1 MLRRLRDRG
10 LLAKQGAGSRT
21 YYTLASAEPLE
32 ILDTRQPELPLGIPL
47 STNGNG
53 MQAPETDPAACNP
66 ELATLPSELATLL
79 ATLKGR
85 VNAEALR
92 DGIRRLCAWAPLTV
106 DQLATFLDKDR
117 HYLRNKHLIPMVREG
132 QLRFRY
138 PETAKHP
145 HQAYVASGDEN
156 TSHD

>member
-1 MLRRLRDRG
+1 
-10 LLAKQGAGSRT
+10 
-21 YYTLASAEPLE
+21 
-32 ILDTRQPELPLGIPL
+32 LDTRQPEPPLGIPL
-47 STNGNG
+47 NTDGNSDHL
-53 MQAPETDPAACNP
+53 PETDNAACNP
-66 ELATLPSELATLL
+66 ELATLPPELATLL

-85 VNAEALR
+85 SSAHALR
-92 DGIRRLCAWAPLTV
+92 EGIRRLCAWAPLTV
-106 DQLATFLDKDR
+106 DQLATFLDKER
-117 HYLRNKHLIPMVREG
+117 HYLRNKHLIPMVRDG